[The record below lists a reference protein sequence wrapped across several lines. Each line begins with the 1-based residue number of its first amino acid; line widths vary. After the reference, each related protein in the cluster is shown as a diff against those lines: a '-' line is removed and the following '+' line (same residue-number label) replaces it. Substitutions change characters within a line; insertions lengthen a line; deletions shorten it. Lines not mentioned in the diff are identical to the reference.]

1 MSDKVAQ
8 HPEGSILHH
17 PGGAILMYGK
27 AAQKISPGDF
37 VRANAN
43 GNVVL
48 QPLNPPYSMPEA
60 LALEEV
66 ELNEYSF
73 FLVKGKLTNEPSRSI
88 EIPKS

>member
-1 MSDKVAQ
+1 MSDKVAL

-27 AAQKISPGDF
+27 AAQKINPGDF

-48 QPLNPPYSMPEA
+48 QPLEPPYSMPEA
-60 LALEEV
+60 LALEAV

-73 FLVKGKLTNEPSRSI
+73 FLVKGKLTDGQSSSI
-88 EIPKS
+88 QV